1 MNLEAVTFG
10 IGGIIYSDSVFK
22 RSIYR
27 ALDEL
32 SGGIDSQRFEEIYD
46 NHLESQSGSLRS
58 KLCIAFFGNLDRK
71 EELMERATGYW
82 VFEDSDL
89 YNDAIPCITHMKSLG
104 CRIGIVANQAATVVD
119 SLNLHGIT
127 PLIDFMGVSAIVGVE
142 KPDPEIYRK
151 ALNSLGTDPSKTLH
165 VGNRLDT
172 DVLPAQGLGMRT
184 AWILRGEANPHPTP
198 KDLETP
204 DIVLPSLENL
214 SELIVTLS

>member
-1 MNLEAVTFG
+1 MKLEAITFD

-22 RSIYR
+22 RSIHR

-32 SGGIDSQRFEEIYD
+32 SGGIDPQRFEEIYN

-71 EELMERATGYW
+71 EELMKRATGYW
-82 VFEDSDL
+82 VFEDADL
-89 YNDAIPCITHMKSLG
+89 YEDAIPCITHMKSLG

-119 SLNLHGIT
+119 VLTSHQIT
-127 PLIDFMGVSAIVGVE
+127 PMIDYMGVSAIVGVE
-142 KPDPEIYRK
+142 KPNPEIYQK
-151 ALNSLGTDPSKTLH
+151 ALLALGTDPKKTLH

-184 AWILRGEANPHPTP
+184 AWILRGEANPHPSSE
-198 KDLETP
+198 DLETP
-204 DIVLPSLENL
+204 DIVLPSLKRL
-214 SELIVTLS
+214 PELIASML

>member
-1 MNLEAVTFG
+1 MKLEAITFD

-22 RSIYR
+22 HSIYR

-32 SGGIDSQRFEEIYD
+32 SDGIDSQRFEEIYN

-71 EELMERATGYW
+71 EELIKRATEYW
-82 VFEDSDL
+82 VFEESDL
-89 YNDAIPCITHMKSLG
+89 YKDAIPCITHMKNLG

-119 SLNLHGIT
+119 A
-127 PLIDFMGVSAIVGVE
+127 LISHRIAPMIDYMGVSAIVGVE
-142 KPDPEIYRK
+142 KPNREIYQK
-151 ALNSLGTDPSKTLH
+151 ALLALGTDPTKTLH

-184 AWILRGEANPHPTP
+184 AWILRGEANPHPSSE
-198 KDLETP
+198 DLETP
-204 DIVLPSLENL
+204 DIVLPSLEKL
-214 SELIVTLS
+214 PELIASLS

>member
-1 MNLEAVTFG
+1 MNLEAVTFD

-119 SLNLHGIT
+119 SLNLHRIT

-214 SELIVTLS
+214 SELIVTLP